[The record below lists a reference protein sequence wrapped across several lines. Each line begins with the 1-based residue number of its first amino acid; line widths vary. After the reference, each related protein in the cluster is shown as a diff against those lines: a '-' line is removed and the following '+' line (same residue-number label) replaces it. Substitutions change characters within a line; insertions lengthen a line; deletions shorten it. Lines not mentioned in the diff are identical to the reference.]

1 MAYVVVGLVL
11 EMANDGAARAEAKP
25 VMAEC
30 QSSQGEAFL
39 PEYGKLREGY
49 RQLHIEDLR
58 LQRRHLL
65 RQNSSMISADLR
77 PHRYLPLNRLSKPT
91 HERRP
96 SVAGAI
102 NPANSGVLQFKITAT
117 RVRPA

>member
-1 MAYVVVGLVL
+1 MTALHRSKPSRRWPSVDRDRARRFHRN
-11 EMANDGAARAEAKP
+11 MANCGRDI
-25 VMAEC
+25 V
-30 QSSQGEAFL
+30 
-39 PEYGKLREGY
+39 
-49 RQLHIEDLR
+49 RQTSGICD
-58 LQRRHLL
+58 LQRNHLL
-65 RQNSSMISADLR
+65 RQNSSMMSADLR
-77 PHRYLPLNRLSKPT
+77 PHRYLPLNRLSRPT